1 MNYEKIK
8 YLFDTCYSS
17 IGVIYWKK
25 TKGRLIPIIELL
37 ISHFISYK
45 NRKPTHADELLDYI
59 QEQYISGKL
68 SAANYKHLYSEL
80 DKRGAKKAKFIN

>member
-1 MNYEKIK
+1 M
-8 YLFDTCYSS
+8 
-17 IGVIYWKK
+17 
-25 TKGRLIPIIELL
+25 KGRHTTIIELL

-59 QEQYISGKL
+59 QEQYLTGKL

-80 DKRGAKKAKFIN
+80 DKRGAKKPKFLKN